1 MLSNLRACLKYLKNE
16 RSEKLKTVRIK
27 GITKQEVL
35 GHGKEAEWYFE
46 IDEITICTQV

>member
-1 MLSNLRACLKYLKNE
+1 MLEIPEE
-16 RSEKLKTVRIK
+16 RKIRKAENSEIK

-35 GHGKEAEWYFE
+35 GHGREAEWYFE